1 MKADEAGEYV
11 EKVAEGGDGN
21 KKLAI
26 YIACLAVLLAFASLG
41 GSNAAKDMANENILA
56 SDRWSFYQA
65 KNVRQT
71 QYRLAADQLELEL
84 VARPDLTPEA
94 RQAFEGKIKAY
105 RDTVARYDSEPANG
119 EGKKELMAK
128 AKEHEEARDL
138 AGQRDPWFDIGESAL
153 QIAIVL
159 ASVSAI
165 VGLPVLTWISGILAG
180 VGVLTT
186 INGYFL
192 LF

>member
-1 MKADEAGEYV
+1 MKADEAAEHLEVAADKGGE
-11 EKVAEGGDGN
+11 N
-21 KKLAI
+21 KNLAI
-26 YIACLAVLLAFASLG
+26 YIAVLAVLLAFAALG

-71 QYRLAADQLELEL
+71 QYRLAAETLELEIKT
-84 VARPDLTPEA
+84 RPDMTAEA
-94 RQAFEGKIKAY
+94 RAAYEEKIKAY
-105 RDTVARYDSEPANG
+105 RATVARYESEPENG

-165 VGLPVLTWISGILAG
+165 IELPILTIISGILAVSG
-180 VGVLTT
+180 TLSTA
-186 INGYFL
+186 NGYLL